1 MAITDKDVHIQL
13 PLENL
18 IETVCKLAPEDLMEV
33 KRRIDA
39 QLQISNQTKD
49 TSDLEDKEFWES
61 ELGQEIMDEADS
73 SITREEVLKIT
84 SKFKGSMAKLIR
96 EERDER

>member
-49 TSDLEDKEFWES
+49 TSDLEDKE
-61 ELGQEIMDEADS
+61 LGQEIMDEADS